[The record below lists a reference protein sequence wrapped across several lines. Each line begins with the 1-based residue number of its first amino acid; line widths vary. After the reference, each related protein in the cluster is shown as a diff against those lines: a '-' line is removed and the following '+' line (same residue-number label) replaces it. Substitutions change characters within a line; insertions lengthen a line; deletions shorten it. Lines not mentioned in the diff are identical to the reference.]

1 MRKILGKTV
10 KNFQFY
16 KMEYWSGSLSDHT
29 LKRIKRTCGFIW
41 LEDGHRIRIQK
52 GKFYIMNQ
60 DGKLTGLILK
70 STIAY
75 RKIKRMI
82 AIWFKTFRRFNFLF
96 EDISY
101 RRLSVGISL
110 GKFEEKRNNK
120 NFFQNLGKS
129 LNPIQ

>member
-10 KNFQFY
+10 KSFQFY

-29 LKRIKRTCGFIW
+29 LKSIKRTCGFIW

-82 AIWFKTFRRFNFLF
+82 AVWFKTFRRYNFLF

-110 GKFEEKRNNK
+110 GKFEAMRNSK
-120 NFFQNLGKS
+120 NFKKNLANA

>member
-10 KNFQFY
+10 NKFQFY
-16 KMEYWSGSLSDHT
+16 KMEYWSGSISNHT
-29 LKRIKRTCGFIW
+29 LKRHERTNGFIW
-41 LEDGHRIRIQK
+41 LEGGCRIRIQK

-82 AIWFKTFRRFNFLF
+82 AVWFKTYRKLNFLF

-110 GKFEEKRNNK
+110 GKFEEKRNRK
-120 NFFQNLGKS
+120 NFFQNLGNA
-129 LNPIQ
+129 LNPTP

>member
-10 KNFQFY
+10 KSFQFY

-29 LKRIKRTCGFIW
+29 LKSIKRTCGFIW